1 MLIMALRRIASP
13 FAFLFVN
20 DELNSASFHQ
30 LLKIPFGDATFMKI
44 DNPAVYRRDLT
55 LTITGE
61 NLNNSPLKRLYM
73 NFAVA
78 AHL

>member
-1 MLIMALRRIASP
+1 
-13 FAFLFVN
+13 
-20 DELNSASFHQ
+20 
-30 LLKIPFGDATFMKI
+30 MKI